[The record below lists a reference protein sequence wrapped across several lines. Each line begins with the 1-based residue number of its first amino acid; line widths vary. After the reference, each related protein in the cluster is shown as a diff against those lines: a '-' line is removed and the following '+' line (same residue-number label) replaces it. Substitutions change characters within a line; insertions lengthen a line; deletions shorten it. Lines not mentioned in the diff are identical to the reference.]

1 MEQSVLIPRGRETLS
16 GMLYQPDGEIRCGM
30 VMCAPLFE
38 ERKSSHRVMVDAA
51 RTFAA
56 NGCAVL
62 RFDYCGRGDSTGD
75 FKNYSCPDW
84 REDITCAARF
94 MNGQT
99 GLNRL
104 GLLGL
109 RLGASLAFEAARM
122 NESFDF
128 TVLWE
133 PIIHGQRYF
142 DYELRRKLIREMV
155 TFGQSRVTRET
166 LLKDLKDG
174 QPIDLDGYAV
184 TSRLFHDITT
194 IDLIKAAAQGP
205 RKVLLVHIAPSGA
218 VPRELSALKEAGL
231 DGGAH
236 VDLISTEEDP
246 FWNLVGLVECPSL
259 IEKTKG
265 WIILL
270 TSNTGQ
276 PLNT

>member
-1 MEQSVLIPRGRETLS
+1 MEQSVLIPRGHDTLA

-30 VMCAPLFE
+30 VMCNPLFE

-51 RTFAA
+51 RAFAA

-62 RFDYCGRGDSTGD
+62 RFDYIGCGDSTGD
-75 FKNYSCPDW
+75 FKDFSCPDW
-84 REDITCAARF
+84 REDITHAARF
-94 MNGQT
+94 MTGQT
-99 GLNRL
+99 GINRL

-109 RLGASLAFEAARM
+109 RLGASLAYEATRM
-122 NESFDF
+122 IGSLEF

-133 PIIHGQRYF
+133 PLIHGRRHF
-142 DYELRRKLIREMV
+142 DNELRRKLVREMM
-155 TFGQSRVTRET
+155 TFGQSRVTRAT
-166 LLKDLKDG
+166 LLKDLEDG

-184 TSRLFHDITT
+184 TPRLFHDITS

-218 VPRELSALKEAGL
+218 APRELSVLKEASL
-231 DGGAH
+231 DGGAR
-236 VDLISTEEDP
+236 VDLISAEEDP

-265 WIILL
+265 WINLI

-276 PLNT
+276 P